1 MTADKPN
8 QKCVT
13 DITQYRV
20 FNQKIYLSVIKD
32 LFNTEIIANH
42 VSFNNENPLVLKT
55 FEKAFNKLTPVEYRR
70 QLVS

>member
-8 QKCVT
+8 QKWVT

-20 FNQKIYLSVIKD
+20 FDQKIYLYVIKD
-32 LFNTEIIANH
+32 LFNTEIIAYH
-42 VSFNNENPLVLKT
+42 MSFNNENSLVLKT
-55 FEKAFNKLTPVEYRR
+55 FEKVFNKLTPVEYRR